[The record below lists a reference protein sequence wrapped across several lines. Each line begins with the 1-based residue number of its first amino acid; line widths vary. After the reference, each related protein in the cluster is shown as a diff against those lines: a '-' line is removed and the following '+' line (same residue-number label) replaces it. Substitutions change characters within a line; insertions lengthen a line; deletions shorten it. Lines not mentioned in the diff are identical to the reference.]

1 MNDPAELDGSLSDA
15 ASLAALDAVCFPAA
29 ERWSEHLW
37 SEQLAEASHWTH
49 TLHVNGEL
57 VGAITIS
64 VVFDTAELFRVMV
77 HPSYRGRGLARR
89 LVAAALGESANRG
102 AQRMLLEVRAD
113 NTAAIGLYLSLGFRQ
128 IAQRRDY
135 YGPGATALVLETTV
149 ATPTG
154 VSPIEPASHE
164 SGTASQ

>member
-1 MNDPAELDGSLSDA
+1 MSDPTELDGSFSDA
-15 ASLAALDAVCFPAA
+15 AALATLDAVCFPPA
-29 ERWSEHLW
+29 ERWSENLW

-49 TLHVNGEL
+49 TLHVDDEL
-57 VGAITIS
+57 AAAITIS

-77 HPSYRGRGLARR
+77 HPSYRGHGLARR

-102 AQRMLLEVRAD
+102 AERMLLEVRAD
-113 NTAAIGLYLSLGFRQ
+113 NAAAIGLYLSLGFRQ
-128 IAQRRDY
+128 ITQRRDY
-135 YGPGATALVLETTV
+135 YGPGVTALVLETNV

-164 SGTASQ
+164 SGMASQ